1 MEALRHH
8 ERLHDHKLQAAQ
20 LAQQALND
28 YLRLLNI
35 TEVQA
40 EIEQTQKLL
49 ASWRNSLP
57 PACGEDD
64 DRGLG

>member
-1 MEALRHH
+1 MGKVADPGPTLTYS
-8 ERLHDHKLQAAQ
+8 AAAK

-28 YLRLLNI
+28 YLRLLNLAEI
-35 TEVQA
+35 QL

-57 PACGEDD
+57 HECEDD
-64 DRGLG
+64 DRGFG